1 MLELRGIEVTYPDGT
16 VALRNTN
23 LQVAA
28 GEFVSLIGP
37 SGCGKTTLLRLA
49 ADLQKPSQGQVI
61 VAGQSAAQAR
71 QERTYGYV
79 FQAPTLLDWRRVWQN
94 VSLPLEVMGVAKN
107 QRRARALAALE
118 LVGLQDF
125 GNSYPWQLSGGMQQ
139 RVSIARALSF
149 DPPLLFMDEPFGAL
163 DEITREKL
171 NLELLRIWQE
181 TGKTVLFVTHQIEE
195 AVFLS
200 SRVVV
205 MSARPGQIN
214 CELAI
219 DLPQPRDFQTRSQPR
234 FFELVTAVRQA
245 LRAGHGFE
253 GD

>member
-1 MLELRGIEVTYPDGT
+1 M
-16 VALRNTN
+16 
-23 LQVAA
+23 
-28 GEFVSLIGP
+28 
-37 SGCGKTTLLRLA
+37 
-49 ADLQKPSQGQVI
+49 
-61 VAGQSAAQAR
+61 
-71 QERTYGYV
+71 
-79 FQAPTLLDWRRVWQN
+79 
-94 VSLPLEVMGVAKN
+94 
-107 QRRARALAALE
+107 
-118 LVGLQDF
+118 
-125 GNSYPWQLSGGMQQ
+125 
-139 RVSIARALSF
+139 
-149 DPPLLFMDEPFGAL
+149 
-163 DEITREKL
+163 KL

-181 TGKTVLFVTHQIEE
+181 TGKTVLIVTHQIEE